1 MKKYIISLAIWEV
14 MTLSSCNNVLDKA
27 PLDLVTEDMVW
38 TDESMAQAYL
48 NRLWYATGRYDY
60 QNETWFS
67 LYAGPL
73 SPGTDIV
80 SDNVYS
86 RWNRGGFSC
95 S

>member
-1 MKKYIISLAIWEV
+1 MKRILNIAGLAAV
-14 MTLSSCNNVLDKA
+14 SMFVLSSCNDVLNKA

-38 TDESMAQAYL
+38 EDESMAQSYL
-48 NRLWYATGRYDY
+48 NRIWYATGRQDY

-86 RWNRGGFSC
+86 RWNR
-95 S
+95 